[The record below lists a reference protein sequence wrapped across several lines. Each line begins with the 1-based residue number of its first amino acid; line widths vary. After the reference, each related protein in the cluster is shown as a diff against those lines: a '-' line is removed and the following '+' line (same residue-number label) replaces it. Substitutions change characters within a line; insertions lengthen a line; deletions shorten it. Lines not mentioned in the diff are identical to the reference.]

1 MSLSTSM
8 SNALTGLNAA
18 SLQTEVISNN
28 VSNALTPGYATQ
40 SVELSANVTNGV
52 GQGVSVTAVTSASDP
67 VTTANRRQSDAD
79 LGYASTMGAA
89 QTQLTLAIGTPDTAG
104 SLPMAATDFEAAL
117 IGAANDPASSAA
129 LSNLE
134 AAAGA
139 YADAINSAA
148 KDVRTVRE
156 QADSDIDK
164 MVDEIN
170 ASLQAIEELN
180 KEIQAVEIGGGN
192 SAALVNE
199 RDQHIDVVAV
209 AFPIQTYPRENG
221 AVAIYTTSGG
231 VLLDGTARELG
242 FEPTPIITPDMT
254 LASGGVNGLTIN
266 GEPVTIG
273 DGTGTGLYDGGA
285 LSAAFEV
292 RDVTAPAVNDSLD
305 AMAAD
310 LILRFEDPA
319 VDPTLAVGDPGLF
332 TDNGA
337 AYDPLNTVGLASS
350 ISLNAA
356 VDPSAGG
363 EVYRL
368 RDGINA
374 TAPGNISSSTTLDNM
389 LTAATTSVAPPPGSG
404 VAGPVTVTGFA
415 IEVSGN
421 MATAQFQADSNV
433 SYAAAFNDGLRQ
445 SESASIGVSTD
456 AELQKLILVEQAYAA
471 NARVISVIDDLIRQ
485 LLEI

>member
-254 LASGGVNGLTIN
+254 LASGGPI
-266 GEPVTIG
+266 
-273 DGTGTGLYDGGA
+273 
-285 LSAAFEV
+285 
-292 RDVTAPAVNDSLD
+292 
-305 AMAAD
+305 
-310 LILRFEDPA
+310 
-319 VDPTLAVGDPGLF
+319 
-332 TDNGA
+332 
-337 AYDPLNTVGLASS
+337 
-350 ISLNAA
+350 
-356 VDPSAGG
+356 
-363 EVYRL
+363 
-368 RDGINA
+368 
-374 TAPGNISSSTTLDNM
+374 
-389 LTAATTSVAPPPGSG
+389 
-404 VAGPVTVTGFA
+404 
-415 IEVSGN
+415 
-421 MATAQFQADSNV
+421 Q
-433 SYAAAFNDGLRQ
+433 
-445 SESASIGVSTD
+445 
-456 AELQKLILVEQAYAA
+456 
-471 NARVISVIDDLIRQ
+471 
-485 LLEI
+485 